1 MNTGCSDTPEW
12 VEIIHNSRNPRVLTM
27 LSGGKDSI
35 AAICLLKRKGLD
47 VSAVHFIHKWCS
59 SIPTEEA
66 ERICRQMDIPLR
78 IIDFTNEFYQEIHN
92 FTDGRPCALCKK
104 KMYQILIR
112 LLETSDFGWL
122 CIGDTANDRTTIMRM
137 RSHIGSGKNESL
149 VCSTYFGSE
158 MGLELPAGIG
168 VVRPL
173 IKMTA
178 DETEQ
183 FLLSEGIQ
191 VRRINST
198 GDKYFEYHREGCFI
212 QFADMGVAIDTELC
226 DRLKEYND
234 VITEFAR
241 KENILA
247 SVHLPSTFIITI
259 PKGYEI
265 KAAEYL
271 RKKGYD
277 VDFDCNR
284 DAEVAEFCCSADVQS
299 LSPFLLETGAYI
311 KLFHRFSER
320 LELMDDSPE
329 IVQVE
334 GKAFCTAQDKDAVL
348 RIIFDFDASNAFV
361 SYVCGEQSTSIKN
374 KGFFSNLII
383 ELFRTRKFHII

>member
-1 MNTGCSDTPEW
+1 MYTVCSDTPEW
-12 VEIIHNSRNPRVLTM
+12 VETIKESRNPRVLTM

-35 AAICLLKRKGLD
+35 AAICLLKRNGLD

-59 SIPTEEA
+59 NIPTDEA
-66 ERICRQMDIPLR
+66 ERICREMNIPLR
-78 IIDFTNEFYQEIHN
+78 IIDFTSEFYQEIHN
-92 FTDGRPCALCKK
+92 YTDGRPCALCKK
-104 KMYQILIR
+104 KMYQILIS
-112 LLETSDFGWL
+112 LLKTSNFGWL

-137 RSHIGSGKNESL
+137 RSHIGSGKYKSL

-173 IKMTA
+173 IEMTA

-212 QFADMGVAIDTELC
+212 QFADMGATIDTELC

-234 VITEFAR
+234 AVTEFAR

-259 PKGYEI
+259 PKGYEE

-271 RKKGYD
+271 KKRGLMSIPTATEMQKPLSSAALPTY
-277 VDFDCNR
+277 NHYR
-284 DAEVAEFCCSADVQS
+284 RFCSKQGRTESFFTVLPKD
-299 LSPFLLETGAYI
+299 LS
-311 KLFHRFSER
+311 
-320 LELMDDSPE
+320 
-329 IVQVE
+329 
-334 GKAFCTAQDKDAVL
+334 
-348 RIIFDFDASNAFV
+348 
-361 SYVCGEQSTSIKN
+361 
-374 KGFFSNLII
+374 
-383 ELFRTRKFHII
+383 